1 MNAVIDI
8 LIGIIVLVFLVS
20 GIKKGL
26 IRQVLEVIGIIA
38 AFIGAFY
45 LAHRLAAY
53 LEPRIGGS
61 YQISLVVAALVIFIG
76 VIIGF
81 HFAGVAIRKILKM
94 TVLGSFDS
102 VMGGVLGA
110 VKGVLISSLL
120 LILLFALP
128 LPGGM
133 KNEMRKDPLIANVRP
148 VLPVLFDAVFSIGS
162 EDLRFSEILRSKDRL
177 SGEARDRLEDI
188 KEEIDKHGKELRDRA

>member
-8 LIGIIVLVFLVS
+8 LIGIIVLVFFVS

-26 IRQVLEVIGIIA
+26 IRQVLEVVGIIA

-45 LAHRLAAY
+45 LAHRLAVY

-61 YQISLVVAALVIFIG
+61 YQISLVVAALAIFIG
-76 VIIGF
+76 IIIGF
-81 HFAGVAIRKILKM
+81 HFAGVAIRRILKM

-110 VKGVLISSLL
+110 VKGILISSLL
-120 LILLFALP
+120 LIILFALP
-128 LPGGM
+128 LPAGVKGQ
-133 KNEMRKDPLIANVRP
+133 MRRDPVIANVRP
-148 VLPVLFDAVFSIGS
+148 VLPVLFDAVFALGPD
-162 EDLRFSEILRSKDRL
+162 DLNFDEIVRSKDRF
-177 SGEARDRLEDI
+177 SGEARDSLEDI